1 MKSGFGDLWCL
12 FPLCLNGRLRL
23 LTCVIFALTLDV
35 GAGGWEHSEEAYGLC
50 VCVSERL
57 TGDDLE
63 MLSMS
68 GGWMAAILVIPG
80 IFVWAGGRS

>member
-1 MKSGFGDLWCL
+1 MP
-12 FPLCLNGRLRL
+12 FPSLSEWQA
-23 LTCVIFALTLDV
+23 TFAHVCNFCFDI
-35 GAGGWEHSEEAYGLC
+35 GCRGGGWEHSEEAYGVC
-50 VCVSERL
+50 VCVSEWL